1 MKNIFKYLVST
12 LVLLFLLL
20 LSWGMVLYFNWPIL
34 STLLL
39 FIFFASLYL
48 GRYAIRRVWMVARAR
63 SAIGFV
69 DAKGKGVSPDAL
81 RDLQDKFK
89 RGVAILKKSSLRRL
103 GNPLYVLP
111 WYMVIGESG
120 SGKTTAITRSR
131 LASTLQKISQSDPIN
146 QTINCDWWYFNEA
159 VVLDTAGR
167 YVSTSSSEEDEKEW
181 NKLLKLLASYHQN
194 EGLNGLV
201 TVISAE
207 RLMNIPL
214 DQLAEEGRVLRE
226 RIDQLIRLFDKRFPV
241 YVLVTKS
248 DLVYGFEAWSECLKE
263 DQLAQAMG
271 YLGEER
277 MGTGGEVDFLNQ
289 AMDHVIERL
298 KDIRLSMTASNVTLT
313 PELLMFPAELDRLRP
328 GLHSFLKSCLGDTPY
343 LEQPL
348 LRGLFFSSAKQ
359 DGAAFS
365 RLMEKDLAPSSGHDS
380 TNKGLFLHDFF
391 GLILPRDRSVYM
403 PTVIINRTR
412 EILKY
417 SGQIVWVL
425 VCIVLASFVHMSYD
439 KNLEMVKQITLY
451 YPKDIQANNDLSEN
465 LRDINNLRKLTDLIL
480 ERQNDALT
488 KWMLFDSNI
497 NNLVSHLQHTLVT
510 RYWDSGVIQSL
521 EIAYKEILSDPTS
534 PIYPEAVLGLVRE
547 INLLQARINGAQY
560 QDLLQMPGIPET
572 ALSVVAPTATPEILA
587 SFNPVHAAFLSWS
600 PVESGNHRARLH
612 QFRNKLEQI
621 IQQEPHMNWLLA
633 IVDNDPSLKPV
644 TLTSF
649 WLPEDPKANQK
660 SADSVPSSMTRLGQ
674 QRVYSILQEVSMAM
688 QDFQVYPIQRELFE
702 KWYETQRFN
711 AWQNFAWSFPKGEK
725 LIVGEPAWRDLTSKV
740 ITTEGPYFSLIN
752 QLNVQFNDLERSSLP
767 NWLAFARD
775 FSTMHREAQQTGA
788 FKKISNLVSSVNLI
802 GGQSIRETVSTGNFK
817 ITDEVQKL
825 LESSGSYQKYLSD
838 FARANSEAMAGE
850 GKAYQQASD
859 FFSYSVNP
867 ATKSSTLQE
876 AYASFIEFRKVSGY
890 DAPSDQVIWQLIGG
904 PLHALIHYTLEQA
917 SCTLQKD
924 WDKDVIWRTQM
935 VLGESELNKQL
946 FGPQGSVWAF
956 ADGPASPFIKR
967 TGRTFVPTKTLGY
980 AMPFTAGF
988 FPFLNQSV
996 GTRVDQLVKEQNA
1009 EKAKG
1014 KAIRLTI
1021 TGRPLGVNPGAT
1033 AKPYAATLKIQCS
1046 SGDVNLNNF
1055 NFPVSETF
1063 SWSPEQCGD
1072 VSLQLKVDTVTLTK
1086 KYPGSMGVVNFI
1098 QDFVDGQ
1105 KSFSPNDFP
1114 GAKKKL
1120 DALGVSAINVRYD
1133 FVGHEDLLKLAET
1146 INYQDSLNQPLVQ
1159 TVPTV
1164 HPAARHV
1171 LNHVG
1176 ACWGRNQMDQ
1186 NPISLPML
1194 IQKEVL
1200 EGGEQ
1205 AKKTS
1210 STSVPSP
1217 ALLQPKP
1224 PVQSGYF
1231 IEIGSYSTNQ
1241 GLIDVQNQLKGLQLN
1256 YQTEIV
1262 KLGTVPVT
1270 RLLVGPYPTK
1280 AAASQLKGHL
1290 SMLGMVGEVIKR

>member
-1 MKNIFKYLVST
+1 
-12 LVLLFLLL
+12 
-20 LSWGMVLYFNWPIL
+20 
-34 STLLL
+34 
-39 FIFFASLYL
+39 
-48 GRYAIRRVWMVARAR
+48 MVARAR
-63 SAIGFV
+63 ATIGVV
-69 DAKGKGVSPDAL
+69 DSKGKGVSPDAI
-81 RDLQDKFK
+81 RDLQEKFK
-89 RGVAILKKSSLRRL
+89 QGVSILKKSSLRRL

-131 LASTLQKISQSDPIN
+131 LASTLQKISQSEPIN
-146 QTINCDWWYFNEA
+146 QTVNCDWWYFNEA
-159 VVLDTAGR
+159 IVLDTAGR
-167 YVSTSSSEEDEKEW
+167 YVSTNSNVEDEKEW
-181 NKLLKLLASYHQN
+181 TKLLKLLASYRQN

-207 RLMNIPL
+207 RLMNVPL

-263 DQLAQAMG
+263 DQIAQAMG

-277 MGTGGEVDFLNQ
+277 MGVGGEVDFLNQ

-298 KDIRLSMTASNVTLT
+298 KDIRISMTASNVTLT

-328 GLHSFLKSCLGDTPY
+328 GLQSFLKSCLGDSPY

-359 DGAAFS
+359 EGAAFS
-365 RLMEKDLAPSSGHDS
+365 RLMQKDLSPPPGHES
-380 TNKGLFLHDFF
+380 TSKGLFLHDFF
-391 GLILPRDRSVYM
+391 GEILPRDRSVFM
-403 PTVIINRTR
+403 PTMIINRTR
-412 EILKY
+412 EILRH

-425 VCIVLASFVHMSYD
+425 TCIVLASFVHMSYD
-439 KNLEMVKQITLY
+439 KNLHMVKQITLF
-451 YPKDIQANNDLSEN
+451 YPKDIEAQNELSQN
-465 LRDINNLRKLTDLIL
+465 LGDINNIRKLTDLIL
-480 ERQNDALT
+480 ERQSDALT

-497 NNLVSHLQHTLVT
+497 NNLVSHLQQTLVT
-510 RYWDSGVIQSL
+510 RYWDSGVVQSMD
-521 EIAYKEILSDPTS
+521 IAYKDILSDPTS

-547 INLLQARINGAQY
+547 INLLQARINGARY
-560 QDLLQMPGIPET
+560 QDLLLMPGIPEV
-572 ALSVVAPTATPEILA
+572 ALSVIAPMASPDILS

-600 PVESGNHRARLH
+600 PIDDNYLPGRLQ
-612 QFRNKLEQI
+612 QFRLKLEQI
-621 IQQEPHMNWLLA
+621 IQNEPHMNWLLA
-633 IVDNDPSLKPV
+633 IVDSDPSLKPV

-649 WLPEDPKANQK
+649 WLPQDPQSNQK
-660 SADSVPSSMTRLGQ
+660 SADNVPASMTRLGQ
-674 QRVYSILQEVSMAM
+674 QKVNGILQEISLAM
-688 QDFQVYPIQRELFE
+688 QGNQVYPIQRELFE

-711 AWQNFAWSFPKGEK
+711 AWQNFAWSFPRGEK
-725 LIVGEPAWRDLTSKV
+725 LLVGEPAWRDLANKLV
-740 ITTEGPYFSLIN
+740 TTDGPYFSLIN
-752 QLNVQFNDLERSSLP
+752 RLNVEFKDYERGNLP

-775 FSTMHREAQQTGA
+775 FSTLHREAQQTGT
-788 FKKISNLVSSVNLI
+788 FKKISNFVSSVNLV
-802 GGQSIRETVSTGNFK
+802 GGQSIRDTVSTGNFK
-817 ITDEVQKL
+817 ITEEVQKL
-825 LESSGSYQKYLSD
+825 LDSSSSYQKYLSD

-859 FFSYSVNP
+859 FFSFSVNP
-867 ATKSSTLQE
+867 ATKSSTIQE
-876 AYASFIEFRKVSGY
+876 TYASFIEFRKVAGY
-890 DAPSDQVIWQLIGG
+890 DSPSDQVIWQLIGG
-904 PLHALIHYTLEQA
+904 PLHALIHYSLEQA
-917 SCTLQKD
+917 SCALQKD

-935 VLGESELNKQL
+935 VLSESELNKQL

-967 TGRTFVPTKTLGY
+967 AGRTFVPAKTLGY

-996 GTRVDQLVKEQNA
+996 GTRIDQLVKEQNA

-1014 KAIRLTI
+1014 KAVRLTI

-1033 AKPYAATLKIQCS
+1033 AKPYAATLKIQCTT
-1046 SGDVNLNNF
+1046 GDVSLNNF

-1072 VSLQLKVDTVTLTK
+1072 VNLQLKVDTITLTK

-1098 QDFVDGQ
+1098 QDFIDGQ

-1120 DALGVSAINVRYD
+1120 DALGVSSINVRYD
-1133 FVGHEDLLKLAET
+1133 FSGHEDLLKLAET
-1146 INYQDSLNQPLVQ
+1146 INYQENLNQPSAQ
-1159 TVPTV
+1159 SSPTI

-1171 LNHVG
+1171 LNYVG
-1176 ACWGRNQMDQ
+1176 TCWGRNQMDQ

-1194 IQKEVL
+1194 IQKEASESGQQVKKPDSVITQSPVL
-1200 EGGEQ
+1200 TQ
-1205 AKKTS
+1205 SK
-1210 STSVPSP
+1210 SP
-1217 ALLQPKP
+1217 I
-1224 PVQSGYF
+1224 QSGYY
-1231 IEIGSYSTNQ
+1231 IEVGSYSTNQ
-1241 GLIDVQNQLKGLQLN
+1241 GLVDVQNQLKGLQLN

-1262 KLGTVPVT
+1262 RLGTVPVT

-1280 AAASQLKGHL
+1280 AAASQIKGHL